1 MALNGVKLVGLLC
14 VLLLSA
20 CGSAPAIKDFGRAT
34 ADRSNGPQEMEP
46 NFIPPSGAFA
56 SVVAV
61 VEPVGEDLC
70 RRYRPQFNC
79 DFEVVVYKKNP
90 NLVNAFQ
97 TIKSDGRPLIVFS
110 QGLIEHARNED
121 ELAFVLGHEMAH
133 HLEGH
138 LYQQYQTARS
148 GAERFG
154 GLISL
159 VGASDRLVRNAEH
172 FGARL
177 AGRKFSKTYEL
188 EADRLG
194 TWIATIAGYDALRG
208 AAFFMRMSDPGDQL
222 LGTHPPNQARV
233 ETVRKAMADLSSP

>member
-1 MALNGVKLVGLLC
+1 
-14 VLLLSA
+14 
-20 CGSAPAIKDFGRAT
+20 
-34 ADRSNGPQEMEP
+34 MEP

-90 NLVNAFQ
+90 NLVNTFQ
-97 TIKSDGRPLIVFS
+97 TIKSDGHPLIVFS

-121 ELAFVLGHEMAH
+121 EMAFVLGHEMAH

-138 LYQQYQTARS
+138 LYQQYQIARS

-177 AGRKFSKTYEL
+177 GGLKFSKTYGL

-194 TWIATIAGYDALRG
+194 TWIATIAGYDAWRG
-208 AAFFMRMSDPGDQL
+208 AAFFMHMSDPGDQL
-222 LGTHPPNQARV
+222 LGTHPPNRPGLRPCEKPWRIFPHREGNLQ
-233 ETVRKAMADLSSP
+233 